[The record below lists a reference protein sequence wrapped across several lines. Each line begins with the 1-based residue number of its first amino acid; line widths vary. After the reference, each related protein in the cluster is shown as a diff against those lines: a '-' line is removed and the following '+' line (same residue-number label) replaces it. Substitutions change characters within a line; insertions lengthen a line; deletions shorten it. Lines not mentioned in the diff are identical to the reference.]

1 MLRCGFINPKQRRE
15 MPMNVVIK
23 VRKEIAV
30 PNLDKLHPQNEEA
43 LELSKAAEELGVELR
58 QMHPSVKDSVLAS
71 YYVVEVSDSREAAR
85 VAERFRVCRAVE
97 AAYVKPPDELP

>member
-1 MLRCGFINPKQRRE
+1 MS
-15 MPMNVVIK
+15 MDVVIK
-23 VRKEIAV
+23 VWSDIEV
-30 PNLDKLHPQNEEA
+30 PNLEKRSQENEEA
-43 LELSKAAEELGVELR
+43 RELSKAAEELGVELR
-58 QMHPSVKDSVLAS
+58 QMHPHAKDPVLAS